1 MPPSVAL
8 CYDKH
13 AQETTIRE
21 LAPYP
26 TAREQGLRYRMS
38 KKLFVL

>member
-8 CYDKH
+8 YYDKH

-21 LAPYP
+21 LAPTLP
-26 TAREQGLRYRMS
+26 PES
-38 KKLFVL
+38 KD